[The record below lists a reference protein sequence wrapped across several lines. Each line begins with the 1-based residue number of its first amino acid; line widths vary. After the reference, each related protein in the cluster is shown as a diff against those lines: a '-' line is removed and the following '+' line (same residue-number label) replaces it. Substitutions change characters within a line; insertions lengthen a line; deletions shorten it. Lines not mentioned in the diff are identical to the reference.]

1 MPEGDEGWRQ
11 SRADSGWRV
20 ELRPGMRSS
29 FQLMHNNLPRTEAA
43 MLTTEMKELWETQ
56 REKGTGVWNIHD
68 FGDLPSTVPGV

>member
-1 MPEGDEGWRQ
+1 
-11 SRADSGWRV
+11 
-20 ELRPGMRSS
+20 MRSS